1 MATKS
6 ERVTILTS
14 PDFKAFLAV
23 EAKKE
28 GVSVSELIRVRCESP
43 AASNDDEKILL
54 AQLTKELQAATKRAN
69 ASLDK
74 GMKKAESVLQQIKKR
89 KASA

>member
-1 MATKS
+1 MTTKS

-14 PDFKAFLAV
+14 PDFKAFLAI

-28 GVSVSELIRVRCESP
+28 GVSVSELIRVRCENP

-54 AQLTKELQAATKRAN
+54 AQLTEELQVATKRAN

-74 GMKKAESVLQQIKKR
+74 GMKKAESVLRQIKKR
-89 KASA
+89 KANA